1 MFSKGHELQG
11 YQEVLPGVRR
21 KTLAHGEKTLMVAFR
36 LSQGAQIP
44 NHSHPHE
51 QTGYLVTG
59 ALELTLKD
67 EVLPATAG
75 DSWCIP
81 GGTWHSVRAT
91 AESVVVEVFAPPR
104 EDYLPGSEG

>member
-1 MFSKGHELQG
+1 MFAKGEELQG
-11 YQEVLPGVRR
+11 YREVLPGVLR
-21 KTLAHGEKTLMVAFR
+21 KTLVHGEKTLMVAFR

-44 NHSHPHE
+44 AHSHPHE

-59 ALELTLKD
+59 ALELTLGGS
-67 EVLPATAG
+67 VRTATAG

-81 GGTWHSVRAT
+81 GGAAHGVRAA

-104 EDYLPGSEG
+104 ADYLPEAKS